1 MQPIAPI
8 AAGAHS
14 FPAIER
20 VHFGRP
26 AAEAVATEAE
36 RAGARRVF
44 IMASRTLNTTTDV
57 VQRIAAALGE
67 RHAGTF
73 DGMPQHTTR
82 RGVARAAQAA
92 QEVGA
97 DLVVAVGGG
106 SVIDGAKMV
115 TLCLRHRFTDEH
127 LQGLDAFETKLSP
140 EGRIVRPSFDGP
152 QVRMIAVPST
162 LNGGEFNA
170 GCLVTDERHHHK
182 QTFFHAHMMPRMVV
196 LDPALTVHTPAP
208 LWLGS
213 ATRAL
218 DHAIEALL
226 SVSPTPLSDTVVLEG
241 IRRMAALLPQWQ
253 ADPDRLELRAAC
265 QVASWLC
272 SYGLS
277 SRSVFGGVMMGPS
290 HAIGHVLGGTCGVP
304 HYFCTPVLMPAV
316 LRWSEPA
323 TAERQRQLADGLG
336 RSGMAA
342 GDAFAALVAQLG
354 LPGNLRAVG
363 VQADQFETIARISMG
378 EIFTRGNARRI
389 TEPADV
395 LEILQLAA

>member
-1 MQPIAPI
+1 MQQLPLAT
-8 AAGAHS
+8 GAHS
-14 FPAIER
+14 FPTLER

-26 AAEAVATEAE
+26 AAEAIATEAE
-36 RAGARRVF
+36 RAGAQRVF
-44 IMASRTLNTTTDV
+44 IMASRTLHSTTDV
-57 VQRIAAALGE
+57 VRNIVQALGA

-82 RGVARAAQAA
+82 SGVARAARAA
-92 QEVGA
+92 QEVQA

-115 TLCLRHRFTDEH
+115 TLCLRHGFVDDH
-127 LQGLDAFETKLSP
+127 LEGLDAFETKLSP
-140 EGRIVRPSFDGP
+140 EGRITRPHFEGP

-182 QTFFHAHMMPRMVV
+182 QTFFHAHMMPRLIV
-196 LDPALTVHTPAP
+196 LDPALTVHTPTH

-226 SVSPTPLSDTVVLEG
+226 SISPTPLSDTVVLEG
-241 IRRMAALLPQWQ
+241 IRRMAALLPRWQ
-253 ADPDRLELRAAC
+253 ADPENLELRAAC
-265 QVASWLC
+265 QIASWLC

-277 SRSVFGGVMMGPS
+277 SRSVYGGVMMGPS

-316 LRWSEPA
+316 LRWSAPA
-323 TAERQRQLADGLG
+323 TAERQRQLADALG
-336 RSGMAA
+336 RPGMAA
-342 GDAFAALVAQLG
+342 GDAFADLVAQLG

-363 VQADQFETIARISMG
+363 VQSDQFDTIARISMG

-389 TEPADV
+389 STPADV
-395 LEILQLAA
+395 LEILNLAA

>member
-1 MQPIAPI
+1 MTAPEPPV
-8 AAGAHS
+8 GAHS

-26 AAEAVATEAE
+26 AAEAIATEAE

-57 VQRIAAALGE
+57 VRNIAAALGE

-92 QEVGA
+92 QEVGV

-115 TLCLRHRFTDEH
+115 TLCLRHCFVDEH

-140 EGRIVRPSFDGP
+140 EGRIVRPSFEGP

-182 QTFFHAHMMPRMVV
+182 QTFFHAHMMPRTVV
-196 LDPALTVHTPAP
+196 LDPALTVHTPTH

-253 ADPDRLELRAAC
+253 ADPGNLELRAAC
-265 QVASWLC
+265 QIASWLC

-316 LRWSEPA
+316 LRWSAPA
-323 TAERQRQLADGLG
+323 TAERQRLLAEALG
-336 RSGMAA
+336 QPGVPA
-342 GDAFAALVAQLG
+342 GDAFAALVARLG

-363 VQADQFETIARISMG
+363 VESHQFENIARISMG

-389 TEPADV
+389 TVPADV
-395 LEILQLAA
+395 LDILQLAV